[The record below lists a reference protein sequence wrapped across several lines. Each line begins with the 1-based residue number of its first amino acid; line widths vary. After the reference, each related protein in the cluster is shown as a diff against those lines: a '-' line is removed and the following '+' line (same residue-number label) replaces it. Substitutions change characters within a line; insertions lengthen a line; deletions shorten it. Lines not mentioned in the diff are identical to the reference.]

1 MKNRERKFA
10 GVLVLTMAVVLSAS
24 LVLAGPGGWGRGM
37 GYGGGGPGMG
47 MGMGMGQGGYP
58 YAGSLTPE
66 QSQKIQA
73 LQESFLKEITPL
85 QNQLFTSKTELRT
98 LWSAAKPD
106 KEQIMAKQNEINALR
121 QQLQERATQHQFE
134 IRSIVGQ

>member
-1 MKNRERKFA
+1 MKNRVRKFA

-47 MGMGMGQGGYP
+47 MGMGQGGYP
-58 YAGSLTPE
+58 YAGSLSPE

-85 QNQLFTSKTELRT
+85 QNQLFTSKMELRT
-98 LWSAAKPD
+98 LWSAANPD
-106 KEQIMAKQNEINALR
+106 KEQIMAKQAEINALQ
-121 QQLQERATQHQFE
+121 QQLQARATQHQFE

>member
-1 MKNRERKFA
+1 MKNRGRKFA
-10 GVLVLTMAVVLSAS
+10 GVLVLIMAVVLSAS

-47 MGMGMGQGGYP
+47 MGMGQGGYP
-58 YAGSLTPE
+58 YAGSLSPE

-85 QNQLFTSKTELRT
+85 QNQLFTSKMELRT
-98 LWSAAKPD
+98 LWSAANPD
-106 KEQIMAKQNEINALR
+106 KEQIMAKQAEINALQ
-121 QQLQERATQHQFE
+121 QQLQARATQHQFE

>member
-98 LWSAAKPD
+98 LWSAANPD
-106 KEQIMAKQNEINALR
+106 KEQIMAKQSEINALQ
-121 QQLQERATQHQFE
+121 QQLQARATQHQFE

>member
-1 MKNRERKFA
+1 
-10 GVLVLTMAVVLSAS
+10 VLAMAVVLSAA

-47 MGMGMGQGGYP
+47 MGHGGYP
-58 YAGSLTPE
+58 YAGSLSPE
-66 QSQKIQA
+66 QSQKVQA
-73 LQESFLKEITPL
+73 LQEAYLKEISPL

-98 LWSAAKPD
+98 LWSAANPD

-134 IRSIVGQ
+134 IRGIVGQ